1 MSSSV
6 TPVLPRGAWRRDSRV
21 FARGGR
27 LLPRSWRRPFFAIL
41 LLVLVLYVGLVPLLN
56 TVPLT
61 DVSYQT
67 GAQAPSLAH
76 LFGTDLAGRDLF
88 VRCAYGLRV
97 SILVA
102 LAGALSAIVLG
113 SLVGLVCGVVGGRFD
128 RWVMRVVDGFN
139 SLPHLL
145 IGIVIAATFRGSLL
159 AIIMVVGLTHWPQTA
174 RLTRAEIL
182 SISVSD
188 HYRAAISQGF
198 TRTQLLR
205 YHALPRLVNQV
216 SVAFGLLIPHAIWH
230 ESTLTFLGLGLPP
243 HQPSLGSLV
252 NLGQQALLTGNW
264 WTLAAPAGL
273 LVATTVAITGI
284 ISSKES
290 HHG

>member
-6 TPVLPRGAWRRDSRV
+6 TPVLPRGAWRRNSRV

-102 LAGALSAIVLG
+102 LAGALSW
-113 SLVGLVCGVVGGRFD
+113 D
-128 RWVMRVVDGFN
+128 RWWDWCAVWSEAV
-139 SLPHLL
+139 S
-145 IGIVIAATFRGSLL
+145 T
-159 AIIMVVGLTHWPQTA
+159 VG
-174 RLTRAEIL
+174 
-182 SISVSD
+182 
-188 HYRAAISQGF
+188 
-198 TRTQLLR
+198 
-205 YHALPRLVNQV
+205 
-216 SVAFGLLIPHAIWH
+216 
-230 ESTLTFLGLGLPP
+230 
-243 HQPSLGSLV
+243 
-252 NLGQQALLTGNW
+252 
-264 WTLAAPAGL
+264 
-273 LVATTVAITGI
+273 
-284 ISSKES
+284 
-290 HHG
+290 